1 MEDVAQRVQRV
12 VGFILK
18 APEVEIVESARFVE
32 DLHATSL
39 DVVELIMALED
50 EFAIEISDS
59 DAEKIATVG
68 DVTILVGNKVSRS
81 AVAA

>member
-1 MEDVAQRVQRV
+1 MTDISQRRQQVVAS
-12 VGFILK
+12 ILK
-18 APEVEIVESARFVE
+18 VDAAEIVDKARFVE

-50 EFAIEISDS
+50 AFGIEISDT
-59 DAEKIATVG
+59 DAERILTVG
-68 DVTILVGNKVSRS
+68 DVTALVASKARRP